1 MEDARDAVLKKDD
14 RNQQGRE
21 IEFADPVKFLSTV
34 AFSELPETP
43 VLDAQP
49 SATTISVLNTTR
61 IKLQN
66 TGAVTVTSLLQ
77 GQQGQNVLVLGDGFT
92 SFAVSGNITTSTGS
106 AKLLAASTIYSFT
119 FIGTKWVEQN
129 AGASNPYTGKH
140 VTIFG
145 DGTSHVQVSAGN
157 YEQYGVG
164 FNTVCDATSMTQYRF
179 MARVGAFTSGTSTTV
194 SLRLAYS
201 TNGTAWTTI
210 TATTLTFNA
219 FPSFQVSAFGALPS
233 GAAIA
238 TAYFRIEVNAAA
250 GGDVTQISHAHL
262 ELKP

>member
-1 MEDARDAVLKKDD
+1 MEDARDAIPLKKDD

-21 IEFADPVKFLSTV
+21 IEFADPVKFLSSV

-43 VLDAQP
+43 VLSAQA
-49 SATTISVLNTTR
+49 SATTISTLNTTR

-92 SFAVSGNITTSTGS
+92 SFAVSGNITTTTG
-106 AKLLAASTIYSFT
+106 ATKLLAASTVYSFT

-129 AGASNPYTGKH
+129 AGGSPYTGKH
-140 VTIFG
+140 VTIVAA
-145 DGTSHVQVSAGN
+145 GTSYAQVTGGA
-157 YEQYGVG
+157 YEGYGVG
-164 FNTVCDATSMTQYRF
+164 FHTVCDATGMTQYRI
-179 MARVGAFTSGTSTTV
+179 SGRAAAALATFSA
-194 SLRLAYS
+194 RLAYS
-201 TNGTAWTTI
+201 TDGSSWTLI
-210 TATTLTFNA
+210 TAVTLTFSSA
-219 FPSFQVSAFGALPS
+219 PSFQATAYGALPV

-238 TAYFRIEVNAAA
+238 TAYFRIHVTTALAA
-250 GGDVTQISHAHL
+250 DTMTLSHVAL